1 MTAMS
6 PTGTTS
12 ATRGM
17 LLRLAWRNLWRNKRR
32 TLIACASIFFA
43 VFLSILISSTQVG
56 QNQLLI
62 DTVVGFSTGHIQVQ
76 RTGYWDKRSLDESMV
91 ADTMLERRIAAISGV
106 DHVVPRLETV
116 ALIAHGSVTKVVPV
130 FGVDP
135 LREDGMTG
143 FGKRLVRGTS
153 LQTWP
158 EGVLIGAGLAH
169 MLNVDVGDTVV
180 LYGQG
185 YQGVTAAGLI
195 RVAGI
200 LEYPIPDVNNNAFFL
215 VMAEAQRI
223 FAAEGRITSLAI
235 MLVDQGAIDRSA
247 AAIRAISGQGRE
259 VMTWRELMPE
269 LVQAVNANNG
279 GTVLMLLILY
289 VVIGFG
295 IFSTV
300 VMMTTE
306 RRKEFHMVIA
316 LGMRRG
322 RLALTTVIEAIL
334 IALTGAVAGIIGSI
348 PVILWLH
355 FHPIVL
361 GGEYAKVM
369 LAYGMDPI
377 LPFSADPLVFWAQGA
392 VVATLGIVAAMYP
405 VVIVMRMTTTTT

>member
-1 MTAMS
+1 MA
-6 PTGTTS
+6 PAGTTA
-12 ATRGM
+12 ATRG
-17 LLRLAWRNLWRNKRR
+17 LLFRLAWRNLWRNPRR

-43 VFLSILISSTQVG
+43 VFLSVLISSTQVG

-62 DTVVGFSTGHIQVQ
+62 DTMVGFSTGHVQVHGA
-76 RTGYWDKRSLDESMV
+76 GYWEKRSMDESMP
-91 ADTMLERRIAAISGV
+91 ADSTLLSSIEVLPGV
-106 DHVVPRLETV
+106 HHVVPRLETV

-130 FGVDP
+130 FGVEP

-143 FGKRLVRGTS
+143 FGKRLQRGTA
-153 LQTWP
+153 LTAWTD
-158 EGVLIGAGLAH
+158 GALVGAGLAR
-169 MLNVDVGDTVV
+169 MLGAHVGDTLV

-200 LEYPIPDVNNNAFFL
+200 LTYPIPDMNNNAFFL
-215 VMAEAQRI
+215 TLAEAQRT
-223 FAAEGRITSLAI
+223 FAAEGRVTSIAVMLA
-235 MLVDQGAIDRSA
+235 DQETSDA
-247 AAIRAISGQGRE
+247 AAAALRATVGSGRE
-259 VMTWRELMPE
+259 VMTWRELLPE

-279 GTVLMLLILY
+279 GTVIMLLILY
-289 VVIGFG
+289 IVIGFG

-306 RRKEFHMVIA
+306 RRKEFRMVIA

-322 RLALTTVIEAIL
+322 RLALVTVIEAVL

-355 FHPIVL
+355 AHPVVL
-361 GGEYAKVM
+361 GGEYEKVM
-369 LAYGMDPI
+369 LAYGMEPI
-377 LPFSADPLVFWAQGA
+377 LPFSADPMVFWSQALIVG
-392 VVATLGIVAAMYP
+392 TLGMLSALYP
-405 VVIVMRMTTTTT
+405 VVIVLRMDTGAK